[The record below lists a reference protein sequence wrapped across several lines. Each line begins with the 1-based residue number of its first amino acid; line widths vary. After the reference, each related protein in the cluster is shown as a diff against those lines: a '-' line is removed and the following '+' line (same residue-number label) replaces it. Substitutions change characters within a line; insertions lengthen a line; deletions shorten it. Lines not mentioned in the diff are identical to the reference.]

1 MCSAHCAHCAQAR
14 ILDHLIVSIR
24 SIPHCP
30 VILEGDIDTPR
41 QELISVKLSPVR
53 IWVEILLNQD
63 LCPIIGSYSSILKP
77 IRLKDIVEQG
87 SLVVA

>member
-1 MCSAHCAHCAQAR
+1 MT
-14 ILDHLIVSIR
+14 IDDLIVSIR
-24 SIPHCP
+24 SISDCP
-30 VILEGDIDTPR
+30 VFLEGDIDTPR
-41 QELISVKLSPVR
+41 QELIRVKLSPVR

-63 LCPIIGSYSSILKP
+63 LCPIIAISEASILKP